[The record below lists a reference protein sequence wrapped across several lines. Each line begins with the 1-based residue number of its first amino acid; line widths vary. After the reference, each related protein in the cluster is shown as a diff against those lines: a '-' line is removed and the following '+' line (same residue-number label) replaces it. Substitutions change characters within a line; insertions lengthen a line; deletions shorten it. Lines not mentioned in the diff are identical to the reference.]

1 MEIEIRDIT
10 EDRDNTVAIIYFIPK
25 GFDKKPLMGNCK
37 YATLSHLTEIRYY
50 EDHVELVSSITPVV
64 KKIVCE
70 RLLILSDNPDSIVV
84 DDDSII
90 FDRRK
95 QVI

>member
-10 EDRDNTVAIIYFIPK
+10 EDPYNIVPIVYFIPK
-25 GFDKKPLMGNCK
+25 GLKGEPLLGNCK
-37 YATLSHLTEIRYY
+37 YAALSHLTEIRYY

-84 DDDSII
+84 DDGSII
-90 FDRRK
+90 FDMRK